1 VVINLLPNPMAPSA
15 SQRQFTAFLYLR
27 SFPFNF
33 SYFLDFV
40 SKFFM
45 QMTSDGPLGNLISS
59 FR

>member
-1 VVINLLPNPMAPSA
+1 MAPSA

-33 SYFLDFV
+33 SYFLNFV

-45 QMTSDGPLGNLISS
+45 QMTSDGPLGSLISS
-59 FR
+59 LR